1 MIKTR
6 ITVINK
12 KEEMREIISHC
23 RKNNNLIGF
32 VPTMGSLH
40 QGHLSLVEKAREMSD
55 IVIISIYVNPSQF
68 SQNEDFSKYPRD
80 LSSDLALLEK
90 YKPDFVFYPQEDQM
104 YQKDHH
110 TWVNVTGLED
120 KLCGKSRQE
129 HFKGVATIVL
139 KLLNIVTP
147 DLMFMGE
154 KDYQQLVIMGKVL
167 SDLDLP
173 VKIVPCPTVREKDGL
188 AMSSRNN
195 YLTPEGR
202 KKATLLFQ
210 ALSEAKELFQNG
222 LTDPGTVVSEM
233 RKLIE
238 QKGGKID
245 YIEAFEKQSLESVDV
260 LKIGT
265 RIALAVFI
273 EGTRLI
279 DNIEL

>member
-1 MIKTR
+1 
-6 ITVINK
+6 
-12 KEEMREIISHC
+12 MREIISHC

-210 ALSEAKELFQNG
+210 ALSEAKALFQNG
-222 LTDPGTVVSEM
+222 LTDPGTVVAEM

-245 YIEAFEKQSLESVDV
+245 YIEAFDKQSLESVDV